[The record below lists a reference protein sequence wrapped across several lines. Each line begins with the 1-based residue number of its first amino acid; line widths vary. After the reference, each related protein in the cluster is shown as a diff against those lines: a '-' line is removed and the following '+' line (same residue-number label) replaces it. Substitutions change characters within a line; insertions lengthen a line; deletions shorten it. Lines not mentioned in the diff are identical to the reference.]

1 MLKQITVFIENKPG
15 RLEEVTGCLAEE
27 GVNLHALSIADT
39 TDFGILRMIASDA
52 AKAER
57 VLKDR
62 GFMVKSTDVIAVAA
76 GHEPGSLHRIL
87 GALNSPD
94 ISVEYLYAFTSRHQD
109 YDAIVILNTGNQ
121 AAAVERIQRGGF
133 PLLDETLLAGLNH
146 DN

>member
-15 RLEEVTGCLAEE
+15 RLEEVTGCLAGE

-57 VLKDR
+57 VLR
-62 GFMVKSTDVIAVAA
+62 EHGFMVKATDVIAVAA
-76 GHEPGSLHRIL
+76 GHEPGSLHKIL
-87 GALNSPD
+87 GALNSPET
-94 ISVEYLYAFTSRHQD
+94 SVEYLYAFTSRHKD
-109 YDAIVILNTGNQ
+109 YDAIVILNAGNRE
-121 AAAVERIQRGGF
+121 AAVERIRSGGF

-146 DN
+146 DD